1 MDERVSCDDD
11 ANKLVNCISILAAAL
26 LGFGADLLWAV
37 ECVHHADDDEKGG
50 LRARCGDQIL
60 SLLSS
65 TYTSSRLIFK
75 YIYCQHLHAAR
86 ATQREFFC
94 AGACAAICEVKR
106 LYLIISVNRCSGALR
121 ARR

>member
-50 LRARCGDQIL
+50 LRAVRRSDLVPPLVDLYIKQIDFQIYLLPASARGARDAEGIFLCRC
-60 SLLSS
+60 
-65 TYTSSRLIFK
+65 
-75 YIYCQHLHAAR
+75 
-86 ATQREFFC
+86 
-94 AGACAAICEVKR
+94 V
-106 LYLIISVNRCSGALR
+106 
-121 ARR
+121 RRNL